1 MTTQLNSPVF
11 IKMKILLKADKNV
24 RKLKTN
30 KRKLKSQAVDFNGKL
45 LFYFL
50 CTILEIST
58 PHREWNRT

>member
-1 MTTQLNSPVF
+1 MCGLYF
-11 IKMKILLKADKNV
+11 DILKADKNV

-50 CTILEIST
+50 S
-58 PHREWNRT
+58 